1 MHSYIIENRNHR
13 HRKTELLELISIT
26 GDRFTKKDF
35 NTLMDTLKSYIFE
48 GREYCFM
55 TSRVYCD
62 GKEMFTV
69 KADTSQEGPVI
80 KSTFFVARPGEKY
93 MPIRQMILAE

>member
-1 MHSYIIENRNHR
+1 MHRYIIEIRNHR
-13 HRKTELLELISIT
+13 HRKTELLELITIER
-26 GDRFTKKDF
+26 DHFTKKNF
-35 NTLMDTLKSYIFE
+35 NTLLNILKSYIFE
-48 GREYCFM
+48 GREYGFM
-55 TSRVYCD
+55 KSRVFCD

-80 KSTFFVARPGEKY
+80 KSTLFVARPGEKY